1 MGLPKRDKS
10 GCIMTQ
16 FGQSEMVI
24 YRNQPSL
31 FTPQSDRDMPGQIG
45 TNRDNSTRGERHI
58 PGHYIPPPL
67 KGGGFCPGVT
77 GRDMSRSI
85 PVPAERN
92 TNRNESAEG
101 NFDPARNY
109 PTPASIAAA
118 FDAWD
123 AEHAAWV
130 AAGMQGDYPHP
141 PAGLTSAIADR
152 LIPRRAPHHGKR
164 WR

>member
-1 MGLPKRDKS
+1 MISKS
-10 GCIMTQ
+10 Q
-16 FGQSEMVI
+16 LD
-24 YRNQPSL
+24 L
-31 FTPQSDRDMPGQIG
+31 FDP
-45 TNRDNSTRGERHI
+45 
-58 PGHYIPPPL
+58 
-67 KGGGFCPGVT
+67 KGGRRGRCDGEFSQPFTNT
-77 GRDMSRSI
+77 GARAYAQVGRFEK
-85 PVPAERN
+85 VPPRTAPIAP
-92 TNRNESAEG
+92 SAPCEVAP
-101 NFDPARNY
+101 DPACNY
-109 PTPASIAAA
+109 PTPASIKAA